1 MHGGRE
7 ATGIDAVAWAREAA
21 RRGAGEIL
29 LTSMDRDGS
38 REGFDCALT
47 RAVARAVDIPVI
59 ASGGVGKL
67 EHFAQGILEGEADA
81 VLAASVF
88 HFGELSVRQVKE
100 HMRAQRH
107 SRQAVGGLVVDL
119 SKLAYNDQGLI
130 PCIVQDADT
139 LEVLMMAW
147 MSERSLALTLERGE
161 TVFWSRS
168 RQELWHKG
176 ATSGNVQKIVELR
189 YDCDADA
196 LLALVHP
203 AGPACHTGARSCFY
217 RALAPEA

>member
-1 MHGGRE
+1 M
-7 ATGIDAVAWAREAA
+7 
-21 RRGAGEIL
+21 
-29 LTSMDRDGS
+29 
-38 REGFDCALT
+38 
-47 RAVARAVDIPVI
+47 
-59 ASGGVGKL
+59 
-67 EHFAQGILEGEADA
+67 
-81 VLAASVF
+81 
-88 HFGELSVRQVKE
+88 
-100 HMRAQRH
+100 
-107 SRQAVGGLVVDL
+107 DL